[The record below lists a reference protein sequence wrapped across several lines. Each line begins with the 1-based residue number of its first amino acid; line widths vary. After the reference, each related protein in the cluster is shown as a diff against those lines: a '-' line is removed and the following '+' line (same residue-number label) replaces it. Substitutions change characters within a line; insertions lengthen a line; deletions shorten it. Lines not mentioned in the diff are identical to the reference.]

1 MAALVRESRNLNEYA
16 FALGALPHYAADTNG
31 HRIATVR
38 AVPILYPELHRKFG
52 RTATGRYNPLS
63 HIRTEFGV
71 DALQAAQG
79 SYAPGSHSSGMAD
92 EERYARQRNSGR
104 TVAAGTRSEGPLFH
118 VPGIPH
124 FGADLA
130 CDKFLGNLADRN
142 LPEWRRISAPIFWT
156 AIRTGSPAFTVHC
169 EGRRPIGATARR
181 TRAARTVPAGDLP

>member
-1 MAALVRESRNLNEYA
+1 MALVRESRNLNEYA

-52 RTATGRYNPLS
+52 RTATGRDNPLS

-104 TVAAGTRSEGPLFH
+104 TVAAGTRSEGRSFRS
-118 VPGIPH
+118 
-124 FGADLA
+124 LA
-130 CDKFLGNLADRN
+130 FRTSALTSPVTNSSAT
-142 LPEWRRISAPIFWT
+142 WRT
-156 AIRTGSPAFTVHC
+156 AICRSGGGSPRQYS
-169 EGRRPIGATARR
+169 G
-181 TRAARTVPAGDLP
+181 LL